1 MRDIC
6 NIVSSDE
13 EKTCFAKF
21 SNTYK
26 GYRP

>member
-13 EKTCFAKF
+13 EKARFAKF
-21 SNTYK
+21 RNTYK